1 VESEQSKFPSPP
13 GLIATFAAG
22 FNSVANNITVIALPV
37 LLDLFL
43 WFGPRLSLHDYF
55 QPLIDAL
62 PRLYTNLAS
71 AETLELAQQ
80 FWTDFFTRFNLF
92 AALRT
97 FPVGTPSLLFFE
109 MPADSPLGNP
119 TTLQADS
126 FSGILGL
133 VVLLVLAGW
142 LIGAAYFHWVSKV
155 ALQPPARPV
164 WKSVTQTLWVSLAW
178 ATILFAAGFPALMLL
193 GLTTLLSP
201 ALGQV
206 TLFLTG
212 LATLW
217 LLIPFY
223 FSAHGIFT
231 FQMDALNAILNSLR
245 IVRFTFPTT
254 SFFLILTLLL
264 SFGLRFLW
272 KTPPTDSW
280 WMLVGILGHAF
291 ISTALLAASFIYYR
305 DVNDWLKVVFERLKA
320 QTTSAKG

>member
-1 VESEQSKFPSPP
+1 VESEQGKFPSPP

-22 FNSVANNITVIALPV
+22 FNSVASSITVIALPV

-43 WFGPRLSLHDYF
+43 WFGPRLSLRDYL

-62 PRLYTNLAS
+62 PRLYTNLAP

-97 FPVGTPSLLFFE
+97 FPVGTPSLLFLE
-109 MPADSPLGNP
+109 MPPQTPLGDP
-119 TTLQADS
+119 VTLQAGS
-126 FSGILGL
+126 FGVILGL
-133 VVLLVLAGW
+133 AFLLVLAGW

-155 ALQPPARPV
+155 ALNQPARPV
-164 WKSVTQTLWVSLAW
+164 WKSVTQTLWVSLVW
-178 ATILFAAGFPALMLL
+178 TTVLFVAGLPALMLL
-193 GLTTLLSP
+193 GLSTVISP

-206 TLFLTG
+206 ILFLTG

-245 IVRFTFPTT
+245 MVRFTFPTT
-254 SFFLILTLLL
+254 SFFLFLTVLL

-272 KTPPTDSW
+272 KTPPPDSW
-280 WMLVGILGHAF
+280 WMLVGIVGHAF

-305 DVNDWLKVVFERLKA
+305 DVNDWLKVVFERLNT